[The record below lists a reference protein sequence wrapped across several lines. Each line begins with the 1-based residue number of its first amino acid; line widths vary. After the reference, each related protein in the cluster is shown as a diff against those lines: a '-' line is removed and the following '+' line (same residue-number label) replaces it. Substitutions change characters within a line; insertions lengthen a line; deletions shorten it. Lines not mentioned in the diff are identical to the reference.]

1 MEEVTFDRNR
11 KTEHLDLWRYY
22 DFGDKALRI

>member
-1 MEEVTFDRNR
+1 MEEVTLDRNR

-22 DFGDKALRI
+22 EFGDKALRI